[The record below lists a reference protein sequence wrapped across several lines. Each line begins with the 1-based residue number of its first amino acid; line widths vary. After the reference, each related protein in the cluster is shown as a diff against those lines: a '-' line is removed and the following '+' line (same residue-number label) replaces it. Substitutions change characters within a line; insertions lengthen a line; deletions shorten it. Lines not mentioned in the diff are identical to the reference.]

1 MKKSPLNIVG
11 IKNPLNNYKEGYY
24 GVSRKKSPLN
34 DFTEQENAA
43 EEAKKI
49 AAAHHA
55 NLSIND
61 KYRLDLSKA
70 GSKGYDA
77 GYDAYTDE
85 HGYIDPEEY
94 DVMMKN
100 KVIREESDPE
110 LKEFYGGI
118 HTIDNPEYAQPH
130 MQMSNDP
137 EYEEPR
143 SREYDYFIKNKSDS
157 SEETAKTLMALNTK
171 ASEARKARDFDTSRS
186 TQKEINE
193 LLKSI
198 R

>member
-24 GVSRKKSPLN
+24 GVSRRKSPLN
-34 DFTEQENAA
+34 DMTEQENTA
-43 EEAKKI
+43 EEIQATNE
-49 AAAHHA
+49 AHWA
-55 NLSIND
+55 NLSVND

-77 GYDAYTDE
+77 GYDAYTDK
-85 HGYIDPEEY
+85 HGYIDPDEY
-94 DVMMKN
+94 DKMMIS
-100 KVIREESDPE
+100 KVVEGEDDPA

-118 HTIDNPEYAQPH
+118 HTLDNPEYSQPH
-130 MQMSNDP
+130 MQMSNNP

-143 SREYDYFIKNKSDS
+143 SVEYDYFIKNKSDS
-157 SEETAKTLMALNTK
+157 SEETAKKLMALNTK
-171 ASEARKARDFDTSRS
+171 ANEARKARDFDTSRS

-198 R
+198 K

>member
-11 IKNPLNNYKEGYY
+11 IKNPIKNYESGYY
-24 GVSRKKSPLN
+24 GISRKKSPLN
-34 DFTEQENAA
+34 DMTEQEAAAKKAAA
-43 EEAKKI
+43 EM
-49 AAAHHA
+49 HRVV
-55 NLSIND
+55 SVND

-100 KVIREESDPE
+100 KVVEGESDPE
-110 LKEFYGGI
+110 LKKFYGGI
-118 HTIDNPEYAQPH
+118 HTLDNPEYADPS
-130 MQMSNDP
+130 MQMANNP

-157 SEETAKTLMALNTK
+157 SEETAKTLMDLNTK

>member
-11 IKNPLNNYKEGYY
+11 IKNPINNYKEGYY
-24 GVSRKKSPLN
+24 GVSRKASPLN
-34 DFTEQENAA
+34 DMTEQENAQ
-43 EEAKKI
+43 
-49 AAAHHA
+49 AAHHA

-77 GYDAYTDE
+77 GYDAYTDK
-85 HGYIDPEEY
+85 HGYIDPDKY
-94 DVMMKN
+94 DRMMRY
-100 KVIREESDPE
+100 KVVEGEDDPA
-110 LKEFYGGI
+110 LKKFYSSI
-118 HTIDNPEYAQPH
+118 HSLDNPEYSNPE
-130 MQMSNDP
+130 MQMSNNP

-143 SREYDYFIKNKSDS
+143 SVEYDYFIKNKSDS
-157 SEETAKTLMALNTK
+157 SEEKAKQLMALNTK
-171 ASEARKARDFDTSRS
+171 AGEARKAKDFSTARA

>member
-1 MKKSPLNIVG
+1 MKKNKSPLG
-11 IKNPLNNYKEGYY
+11 YKM
-24 GVSRKKSPLN
+24 KHSPLRDN
-34 DFTEQENAA
+34 GDDEVVSSAGGGA
-43 EEAKKI
+43 
-49 AAAHHA
+49 
-55 NLSIND
+55 
-61 KYRLDLSKA
+61 LDLSKA

-77 GYDAYTDE
+77 GYDAYTDK

-94 DVMMKN
+94 DVMIKN
-100 KVIREESDPE
+100 KVVKGEDNPA

-118 HTIDNPEYAQPH
+118 HTLDNPEYSDPS
-130 MQMSNDP
+130 MQMSNNP

-143 SREYDYFIKNKSDS
+143 SVEYDYFIKNKSDS
-157 SEETAKTLMALNTK
+157 SEATANQLIDLNTK
-171 ASEARKARDFDTSRS
+171 TSEARKSKDFSTARA